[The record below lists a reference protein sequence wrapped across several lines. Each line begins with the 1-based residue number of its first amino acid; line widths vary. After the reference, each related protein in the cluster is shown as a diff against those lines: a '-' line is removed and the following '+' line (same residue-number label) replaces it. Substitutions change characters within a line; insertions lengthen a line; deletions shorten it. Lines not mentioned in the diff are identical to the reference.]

1 MLHLV
6 NYLSLATVSCGPTI
20 PSLCVHVSIVVLAV
34 YSLLSASM
42 SKNLMS
48 YLVCAQDFKKKEREL
63 KNKEDELRKKELV
76 TLRNF

>member
-1 MLHLV
+1 MLHIV
-6 NYLSLATVSCGPTI
+6 YYLSLATVSCGPTI
-20 PSLCVHVSIVVLAV
+20 PSFCVHVSIVLAV

-76 TLRNF
+76 ILRNF